1 MRIGIV
7 QLQSG
12 GDIVDNLALAR
23 DGVREAARQG
33 AKLIVLPEATSQS
46 FDSGRLDRQAQDLD
60 GDFATALSAMA
71 EEFDVTVVAG
81 MFRPADTVERDG
93 KTIHRV
99 YNTAVVTGPDV
110 HTGYDKIHTFDA
122 YDYAE
127 SDTVHPGEDLVI
139 FEVDGVGVGVAI
151 CYDIRF
157 PELFRTLAQSGAE
170 VIVVPTSWMDGPDKL
185 EQWRLLTA
193 ARALDST
200 SYIVAAGQARPG
212 GGAEAGNSSGPTG
225 IGHSCVVGPTGRRLA
240 EAGYDPEVIVMDLDL
255 ELVEKTRRSLP
266 VLDN

>member
-7 QLQSG
+7 QLQSS
-12 GDIVDNLALAR
+12 GDIVENLALAR

-33 AKLIVLPEATSQS
+33 ARLVVLPEATSQS
-46 FDSGRLDRQAQDLD
+46 FSSGRLDRQAQELD
-60 GDFATALSAMA
+60 GEFATGLRETA
-71 EEFDVTVVAG
+71 EELGVTVVAG
-81 MFRPADTVERDG
+81 MFRPADTIERDG

-99 YNTAVVTGPDV
+99 HNTALVTGPDI

-127 SDTVHPGEDLVI
+127 SDTVKPGEDLVI
-139 FEVDGVGVGVAI
+139 FDVDGVGVGVAI

-157 PELFRTLAQSGAE
+157 PDLFRTLAQNGAQ

-200 SYIVAAGQARPG
+200 SYLVAAGQARPG
-212 GGAEAGNSSGPTG
+212 GEGEAGQASGPTG

-240 EAGYDPEVIVMDLDL
+240 EAGYGPEVIVHDLDMGR
-255 ELVEKTRRSLP
+255 VEKTRRSLP
-266 VLDN
+266 VLEN